1 MSRED
6 YERWAREW
14 DDARGTKSGEM
25 PVGSLLTQFKLLTVD
40 GRGVHFFRPVWPGD
54 VDERPRLGT
63 MAAYMTNFTDLTVL
77 PTTGVGPDAW
87 TEARDLNEYCR
98 AVWTERH
105 PTAATS
111 GPPSSAT
118 GTSPAASS

>member
-1 MSRED
+1 MLRTRARGGVPARAIAIPGRLFPGAAGGRRLRHLETRRGRDSEMSRED

-63 MAAYMTNFTDLTVL
+63 MAAYMTNFTDL
-77 PTTGVGPDAW
+77 
-87 TEARDLNEYCR
+87 
-98 AVWTERH
+98 
-105 PTAATS
+105 
-111 GPPSSAT
+111 
-118 GTSPAASS
+118 